1 MRKIL
6 YFLGAFIAF
15 VGGVGSFCYSLYLK
29 EWFLAIGIAVLCFAA
44 FPTVKGWVKELL
56 A

>member
-29 EWFLAIGIAVLCFAA
+29 EWFLAIGIAVLCYAA